1 MELINMFD
9 KWINERVAKSIEEQA
24 KLHERDAN
32 RIATLERKVLQLESE
47 AINRLDYIELRLLQV
62 DTDLAGI
69 DEHNGDL
76 DSRIDEVEY
85 LTSHLRVRVA
95 EVEEIDSDAQA
106 KVRRYVR
113 EYFDSAHIK
122 VTIDKEVI

>member
-1 MELINMFD
+1 MEFVNMFD

-62 DTDLAGI
+62 DKDLTGI

-122 VTIDKEVI
+122 VTIDK

>member
-1 MELINMFD
+1 MEFINMFD

>member
-1 MELINMFD
+1 MEFINMFD

-69 DEHNGDL
+69 DEHNGGL